1 MRLFIKSYIDKISLS
16 DIMNFGRENG
26 IYLSDDETSILLY
39 YLKNNWE
46 DLLYGDPSPIISEVK
61 EKIDASK
68 SEKIVNLFNC
78 YLDIYKNYL

>member
-61 EKIDASK
+61 EKIDSSK